1 MIIVAGGLSICGVC
15 GQSVYIALGTR
26 QISGYYLVDY
36 RHSFLQS
43 FDRRQ
48 YMLWWKICIAQNM
61 GWEEAGCKYLFTL
74 QQGLWQSYS
83 CSDWCGYTTL
93 QHRNTA
99 VDKQQG
105 LIFVQH
111 TTAASP
117 ISYTPQWT
125 ESDRIL
131 SLDFETEKKQKQM
144 NWSLTNFRN

>member
-1 MIIVAGGLSICGVC
+1 M
-15 GQSVYIALGTR
+15 
-26 QISGYYLVDY
+26 
-36 RHSFLQS
+36 
-43 FDRRQ
+43 
-48 YMLWWKICIAQNM
+48 WWKICIAQSM

-131 SLDFETEKKQKQM
+131 SLEFETEKKQM
-144 NWSLTNFRN
+144 NRNLTNFINLEVTWYFHSYCDQNDNKEKFHDTWDIAFFSGFPIFRCASIS

>member
-1 MIIVAGGLSICGVC
+1 M
-15 GQSVYIALGTR
+15 
-26 QISGYYLVDY
+26 
-36 RHSFLQS
+36 
-43 FDRRQ
+43 
-48 YMLWWKICIAQNM
+48 WWKICIAQNM
-61 GWEEAGCKYLFTL
+61 GWEQAGCKYLFTL

-131 SLDFETEKKQKQM
+131 SLDFETENKKKTNELIADKFQKLRSDPVFSFLMWPKWLQGKVS
-144 NWSLTNFRN
+144 WYVRYRIFFWFSHCFLEDRLPL